1 MELLSSILTLV
12 VTETRSYATYQ
23 LAQLYFILVEKKGF
37 AQCIHLHLN
46 ILKASLNN

>member
-23 LAQLYFILVEKKGF
+23 LAQLYFILVEKKK
-37 AQCIHLHLN
+37 ALLN
-46 ILKASLNN
+46 VSIYI